1 VLLVWFRDPRRTMA
15 RKEGKQY
22 VLGLGNRISVKKKG
36 SKKLSDKKTSV
47 YFFSFVLKF
56 FFA

>member
-1 VLLVWFRDPRRTMA
+1 MA